1 METWFLGTQSF
12 FVSVQTGVE
21 NFGWSGPGSNQTWSS
36 EKYNYNQLC
45 FLVLIIFIIFIFSF
59 IVHSLILVRSS
70 PIVSLSFLSLSYF
83 PSLFLPYCILFSH
96 LYCKYFLAISSTV
109 YSILASF
116 FSPSFAQLFSYCQN
130 YLTFF
135 LLCFPIFSSFIYCN
149 VISYFFSSSS
159 RFSHIFSIYGVSS
172 FVSSRWF
179 LTKLSSGGYGNS
191 KPGSCPPTYGREV
204 VLSLVTYVVTLVW

>member
-59 IVHSLILVRSS
+59 IVHSLMLVRSS

-135 LLCFPIFSSFIYCN
+135 YSVPRFFLHSYN

-172 FVSSRWF
+172 FVSSGWF
-179 LTKLSSGGYGNS
+179 LTKLCWGGYGNS